1 MQHDFILLDRSGS
14 MAEQNR
20 WPETLSSVNAY
31 VQKLAADKVDTGVT
45 LAAFDNNAGF
55 QFEVIRDRITP
66 PTWSAVTTREIAP
79 RGGTPLNDAIGRIVT
94 LARAGFNGTPYDKVA
109 IIIVTDGYENASNEI
124 THTAAKALLADC
136 RSRGWQVIML
146 GADYDNMAQ
155 ASSYG
160 NLVGQ
165 TFSTASA
172 NLSGTAQ
179 LLGNKRALYG
189 ATGQSMNLSDDEK
202 VALNKNQ
209 PTP

>member
-14 MAEQNR
+14 MADANR

-45 LAAFDNNAGF
+45 LATFDDNAGF
-55 QFEVIRDRITP
+55 QFDIVRDRITP
-66 PTWSAVTTREIAP
+66 STWHAVTKQEIEP

-109 IIIVTDGYENASNEI
+109 IIVVTDGFENASHEI
-124 THTAAKALLADC
+124 THATAKALLADC

-160 NLVGQ
+160 NRAGQ

-172 NLSGTAQ
+172 NLGATTQ

-202 VALNKNQ
+202 LALNKNQ
-209 PTP
+209 PVP